1 VQLESAVG
9 TRQYQGLTVA
19 QGLQGLGVIT
29 VLGIGGLLFMT
40 NPSLSAYGDF
50 VAQEAI
56 AFLSQDLCPT
66 EHQTSAAVQQFFNEG
81 CVALSANGPSEIK
94 RFVTHNTQRQDFGVC
109 SLYTT
114 ELPQHSL
121 KVLGIFNQFFLLS

>member
-1 VQLESAVG
+1 MA
-9 TRQYQGLTVA
+9 TRQDQGLTVA
-19 QGLQGLGVIT
+19 QGLQSLGGIT
-29 VLGIGGLLFMT
+29 VLGVGGILFIT
-40 NPSLSAYGDF
+40 NPSLLAYGDF

-56 AFLSQDLCPT
+56 AFLDQDLCPT
-66 EHQTSAAVQQFFNEG
+66 EHQTSDALQQLFSEG
-81 CVALSANGPSEIK
+81 CVALSANGTSEIK
-94 RFVTHNTQRQDFGVC
+94 RFVIHNTQRQDFGVC